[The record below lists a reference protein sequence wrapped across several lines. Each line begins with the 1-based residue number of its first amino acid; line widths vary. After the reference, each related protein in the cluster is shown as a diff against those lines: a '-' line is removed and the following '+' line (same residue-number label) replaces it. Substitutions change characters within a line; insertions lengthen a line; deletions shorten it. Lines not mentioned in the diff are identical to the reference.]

1 MLQRWQSRTVQRW
14 QRERPWLFLAD
25 DRWTVLIDVA
35 RQELHDFQTMN
46 FDGMSTTAESLRS
59 ISRSIAQLSD
69 VIPEVSSRLARAPS
83 ELMVLVT
90 CLGTQRP
97 RRRND
102 RRHRSS

>member
-1 MLQRWQSRTVQRW
+1 MSHHVCS
-14 QRERPWLFLAD
+14 FAD

-35 RQELHDFQTMN
+35 RQELHDFQTMD

-69 VIPEVSSRLARAPS
+69 VIPDVSPRVPRAPP
-83 ELMVLVT
+83 ELTVPVT

-97 RRRND
+97 RRRHG
-102 RRHRSS
+102 RGHRSS